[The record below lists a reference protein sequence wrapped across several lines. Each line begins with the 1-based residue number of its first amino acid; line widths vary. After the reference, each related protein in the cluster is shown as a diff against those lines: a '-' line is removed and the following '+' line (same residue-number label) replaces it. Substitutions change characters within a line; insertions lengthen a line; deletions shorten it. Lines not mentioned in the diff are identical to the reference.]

1 MGGGVTDLG
10 TVRPADP
17 PGREA
22 PAVAPPARLRRRW
35 RPIAVSALVLVSGL
49 AYCFFWVPLV
59 HHGHRWVEPG
69 DIWQTFRSAHYVGW
83 GDIGGIYTGGTHL
96 VTFPGIAVLLAP
108 VAMIS
113 GALGLTESIAP
124 FYLAHPTAW
133 FLLGPAEILLG
144 TPMLFALDAV
154 AERCALTPTR
164 RSLLAIFEGFLLW
177 QVVVLWGHPEDALA
191 LALAVYALLAGRDGK
206 WTAAGWLWGA
216 SMLVQ
221 PLTGLILPIA
231 IAQAP
236 RGIRLRTC
244 VQAALPS
251 IILLALPLATS
262 WSATTNALLRQPNYP
277 TVDHPTPWMAFAP
290 VLKPHVTVSAGPP
303 RSLAVLGALGLGV
316 WSLRRRWSIRE
327 LLWLAGL
334 ALALR
339 CVFEAVMDPYYLVP
353 PAALIVTAAFVRPG
367 RLGSVAATLAMVVDT
382 IFSYHH
388 LGEWAYWVPM
398 VALLGIGLACG
409 WPWTASSSPPPPPD
423 DVSHGAGTGPQDAT
437 APEPVAWHAP
447 APTTG

>member
-1 MGGGVTDLG
+1 VGGGVADQA
-10 TVRPADP
+10 VIRPADL
-17 PGREA
+17 PGHEV
-22 PAVAPPARLRRRW
+22 PAVPSPGRLRRRW

-49 AYCFFWVPLV
+49 AYCFFWVPVV
-59 HHGHRWVEPG
+59 HHGNRWVEPG

-113 GALGLTESIAP
+113 GALGLSESIAP
-124 FYLAHPTAW
+124 FYLAHPAAW

-154 AERCALTPTR
+154 AERCALGPTR
-164 RSLLAIFEGFLLW
+164 RSLLAVMEGFLLW

-191 LALAVYALLAGRDGK
+191 LGLAVYALLAGLDGK
-206 WTAAGWLWGA
+206 WTASGWLWGA
-216 SMLVQ
+216 SVVVQ

-231 IAQAP
+231 VAQAP
-236 RGIRLRTC
+236 RGIRLRLC

-251 IILLALPLATS
+251 VVLLAIPLATN

-290 VLKPHVTVSAGPP
+290 VLRPHVTVSAGPP
-303 RSLAVLGALGLGV
+303 RSLAVLGALGLGI
-316 WSLRRRWSIRE
+316 WSLRRRWPMNE
-327 LLWLAGL
+327 LFWLAGL
-334 ALALR
+334 ALSLR

-353 PAALIVTAAFVRPG
+353 PAALIVTAAFARQSRWRPT
-367 RLGSVAATLAMVVDT
+367 VAALAMVVDT

-398 VALLGIGLACG
+398 VALLAVGLACG
-409 WPWTASSSPPPPPD
+409 WPWTTAPGSAPPPD
-423 DVSHGAGTGPQDAT
+423 DASCEPDTDTDTARAPGP
-437 APEPVAWHAP
+437 AP